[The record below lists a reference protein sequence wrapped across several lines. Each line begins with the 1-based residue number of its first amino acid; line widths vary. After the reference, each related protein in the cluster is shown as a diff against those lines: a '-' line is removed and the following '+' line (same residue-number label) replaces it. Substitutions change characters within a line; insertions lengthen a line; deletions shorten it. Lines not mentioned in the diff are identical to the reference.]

1 MGELSE
7 IPASSHD
14 PVEMERTVYGL
25 GDTWRHWSYFINYNS
40 AEVIVVNDIKPC
52 NAAGYEVTPD
62 VAGFFMPGDDSGICA
77 DPVYFGGNNLAH
89 EMGHSFG
96 LGHNNT
102 NINNV
107 MYETTA
113 GNETLLDA
121 DEVDKF
127 E

>member
-1 MGELSE
+1 
-7 IPASSHD
+7 
-14 PVEMERTVYGL
+14 
-25 GDTWRHWSYFINYNS
+25 
-40 AEVIVVNDIKPC
+40 
-52 NAAGYEVTPD
+52 
-62 VAGFFMPGDDSGICA
+62 MPGDDSGICA